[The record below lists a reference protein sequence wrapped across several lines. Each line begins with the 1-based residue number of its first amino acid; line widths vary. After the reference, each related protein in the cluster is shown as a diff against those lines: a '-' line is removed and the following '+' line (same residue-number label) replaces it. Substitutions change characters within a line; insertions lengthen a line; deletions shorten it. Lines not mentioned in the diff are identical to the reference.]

1 MRYWDAS
8 GIVPL
13 LVRQARTCDME
24 GLLAQDHDMVTWWG
38 TSVEC
43 LSALM
48 RLVRE
53 GHLTAADARD
63 AERRLLELRNA
74 WDEILPGEACRRA
87 AERMLRVHPLRA
99 ADALQLAAA
108 LIATDHDPERL
119 EIVCLD
125 QRLCEAAGK
134 EGFSLAVSRRITAV
148 PGGEFHGHT

>member
-13 LVRQARTCDME
+13 LVRQARTEDMAR
-24 GLLAQDHDMVTWWG
+24 LLAQDPAMVTWWG
-38 TSVEC
+38 TPVEC

-48 RLVRE
+48 RLLRE
-53 GHLTAADARD
+53 GCLNAEGMRA
-63 AERRLLELRNA
+63 AERRLLELRNS
-74 WDEILPGEACRRA
+74 WDEVLPGEACRRT

-108 LIATDHDPERL
+108 LIAADHDPGRM

-125 QRLCEAAGK
+125 QRLGEAAAK
-134 EGFSLAVSRRITAV
+134 EGFV
-148 PGGEFHGHT
+148 PAFRL